1 MSDVP
6 APWMISVSG
15 RAYGPYSHDEMIA
28 FATQGRLVPQS
39 LVAHSGETNFR
50 VAGEDPALSGLF
62 TRARTTDG
70 LGVARL
76 RMQERAP
83 VRAPPDGEDAR
94 AGMRAHFVVFAD
106 MKSNSIDDLQKEIVK
121 LGPAMAVF
129 PQVWILSTDF
139 SIAAVRNAL
148 VQKLGKHDVL
158 FVIDASNDKA
168 AWFNFGPESSARIKN
183 IWAKES
189 DAVGN
194 FRT

>member
-28 FATQGRLVPQS
+28 FVAQGRLVPQS
-39 LVAHSGETNFR
+39 LVAHSGETDFR
-50 VAGEDPALSGLF
+50 AAGEDPELSGLF
-62 TRARTTDG
+62 TRAKTTDG
-70 LGVARL
+70 LGVVRL

-83 VRAPPDGEDAR
+83 ARAPGEPT
-94 AGMRAHFVVFAD
+94 RAHFVVFAD

-148 VQKLGKHDVL
+148 VQRLGKHDVL

-194 FRT
+194 FRTSS